1 MFRAESCTCWE
12 KEENSAPCEEKSCPK
27 IKGLKGRCG
36 VDPPSTKG
44 WVKSD
49 YKCEDR

>member
-12 KEENSAPCEEKSCPK
+12 KEEYSVPCEKKSCPK
-27 IKGLKGRCG
+27 VKGLKGRCG
-36 VDPPSTKG
+36 VDPPSAKG

-49 YKCEDR
+49 YKCEDK